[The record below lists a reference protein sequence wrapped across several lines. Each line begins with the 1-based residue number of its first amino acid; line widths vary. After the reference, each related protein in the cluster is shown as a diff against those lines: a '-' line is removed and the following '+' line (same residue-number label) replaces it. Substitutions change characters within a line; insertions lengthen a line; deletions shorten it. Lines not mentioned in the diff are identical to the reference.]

1 MQNKDF
7 CGIVMATEKKNVLEF
22 NQYMKA
28 DKMPRIIY
36 ADIELLIRKID
47 GCANNPEKSS
57 TWKIGYSL

>member
-1 MQNKDF
+1 
-7 CGIVMATEKKNVLEF
+7 MATEKKNVLEF

-57 TWKIGYSL
+57 TWKIDYSL